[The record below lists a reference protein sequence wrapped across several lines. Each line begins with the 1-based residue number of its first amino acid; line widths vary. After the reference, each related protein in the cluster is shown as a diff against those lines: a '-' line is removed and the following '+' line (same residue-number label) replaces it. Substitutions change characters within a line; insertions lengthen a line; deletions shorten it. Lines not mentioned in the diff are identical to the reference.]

1 MKVLYRYISVEI
13 IRIVALSTGL
23 FLFIILMDRASSIA
37 ELILGQGVS
46 AADFISVLLKSL
58 PSFFG
63 IIIPMSFVLSVLIAF
78 IQMGSN
84 NELIALK
91 SCGISLKSISYPVFI
106 LGALFSLFSFYSLM
120 FLAPKSNVAVK
131 KEIQELLKRKL
142 TMSISPKNFSSNFPG
157 VTFYAE
163 RLFPEKGY
171 LENFMVSLQKDE
183 QLITI
188 FGKAG
193 ILRTENDSVFLD
205 IKNGS
210 AEVVDWKKPSEF
222 RVLKF
227 KDYTVKLYTFSEKE
241 KFRASKY
248 KTLPQ
253 LISSG
258 EIEAKVEIVKRTT
271 LSLAP
276 LIVGIIAF
284 SIAVS
289 IPRGSVGIGVITSL
303 ILIVSY
309 YIVYTFSKK
318 LALKTGHPLVAFI
331 PDFVFGAVALFLY
344 RKACEEKIS
353 VNVGARW

>member
-46 AADFISVLLKSL
+46 VADFISVLLKSL

-106 LGALFSLFSFYSLM
+106 LGVLFSLFSFYSLM

-183 QLITI
+183 QL
-188 FGKAG
+188 
-193 ILRTENDSVFLD
+193 
-205 IKNGS
+205 
-210 AEVVDWKKPSEF
+210 
-222 RVLKF
+222 
-227 KDYTVKLYTFSEKE
+227 
-241 KFRASKY
+241 
-248 KTLPQ
+248 
-253 LISSG
+253 
-258 EIEAKVEIVKRTT
+258 
-271 LSLAP
+271 
-276 LIVGIIAF
+276 
-284 SIAVS
+284 
-289 IPRGSVGIGVITSL
+289 
-303 ILIVSY
+303 
-309 YIVYTFSKK
+309 
-318 LALKTGHPLVAFI
+318 
-331 PDFVFGAVALFLY
+331 
-344 RKACEEKIS
+344 
-353 VNVGARW
+353 